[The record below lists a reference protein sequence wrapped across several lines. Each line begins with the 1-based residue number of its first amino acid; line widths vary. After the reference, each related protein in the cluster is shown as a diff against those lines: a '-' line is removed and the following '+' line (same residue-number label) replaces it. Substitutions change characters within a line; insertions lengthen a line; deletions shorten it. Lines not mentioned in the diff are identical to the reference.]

1 MGLGHV
7 RPVRRRPTHTAGL
20 EDDEVVSHARKM
32 ETTTGAKRRWPQAN
46 YTDFTDYYG
55 VIDMEVL
62 TCWVILCIIRI
73 L

>member
-1 MGLGHV
+1 
-7 RPVRRRPTHTAGL
+7 
-20 EDDEVVSHARKM
+20 M
-32 ETTTGAKRRWPQAN
+32 ETTTGAKRRWLQAN